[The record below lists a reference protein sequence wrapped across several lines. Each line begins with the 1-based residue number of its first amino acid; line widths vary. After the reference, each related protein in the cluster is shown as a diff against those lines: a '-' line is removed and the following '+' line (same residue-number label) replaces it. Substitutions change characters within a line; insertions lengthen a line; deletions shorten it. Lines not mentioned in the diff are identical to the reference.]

1 MDEKQKEY
9 FEFLKNGIEND
20 NLYQEGRRP
29 TFLHEKPI
37 QNFINKRNA
46 ALDGISIEN
55 FNKLLKDTQQY
66 KNNNS
71 YIKCVSSIKH
81 SSRKDIHKL
90 EEPNDKDSSTSSI
103 LGSATSAVGS
113 AVGSATS
120 ATASGLGYA
129 ASAVVSTLGLKGGRK
144 SLKIKRSARHK
155 KSRSKSIKRRK
166 SSKK

>member
-1 MDEKQKEY
+1 MDKKQKEY
-9 FEFLKNGIEND
+9 FEFLKSGIENN

-29 TFLHEKPI
+29 TFLNDKDI
-37 QNFINKRNA
+37 QQFIGERNA
-46 ALDGISIEN
+46 ALAGISLEN
-55 FNKLLKDTQQY
+55 FNKLLKDTQKY

-71 YIKCVSSIKH
+71 YKNCLDSYRRSYNKDERYKIK
-81 SSRKDIHKL
+81 
-90 EEPNDKDSSTSSI
+90 EPDDEDSSTSSI

-113 AVGSATS
+113 ATSAVGSAVGY
-120 ATASGLGYA
+120 TASGLG
-129 ASAVVSTLGLKGGRK
+129 SALGLKGGIK